1 MTNVFSVSQT
11 TFDKILNAQNE
22 WQEMFKY
29 EETDRVVDMH
39 SFRGGIDHVECHAK
53 KIVFH
58 DIGCNGRGNDLV
70 IIRDKAR
77 VGPESHTIIM
87 KMGK

>member
-1 MTNVFSVSQT
+1 
-11 TFDKILNAQNE
+11 
-22 WQEMFKY
+22 
-29 EETDRVVDMH
+29 MH

-77 VGPESHTIIM
+77 VGPESHPIIM